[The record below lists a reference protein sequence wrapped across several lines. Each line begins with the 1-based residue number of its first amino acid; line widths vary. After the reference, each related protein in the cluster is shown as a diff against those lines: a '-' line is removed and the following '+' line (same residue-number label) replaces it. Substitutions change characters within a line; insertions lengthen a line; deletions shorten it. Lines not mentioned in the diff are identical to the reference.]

1 MENYK
6 KANILLLSSTWDGR
20 DDRQSIYKI
29 NSIIKK
35 EKKIVVASS
44 PPHFGPGTGGIYT
57 IIDKFVLKNNRLPDE
72 FEKLKIKKDYFN
84 KINKNT
90 YIWNRVLK
98 EIMIELNIKYL
109 DRFDYSCNLKK
120 KECDFVTE
128 NEEKIYFDYGH
139 YTLEGANYFG
149 KRIYEMNWFKF

>member
-1 MENYK
+1 MQDYSLIQQIMK
-6 KANILLLSSTWDGR
+6 KDFISD
-20 DDRQSIYKI
+20 
-29 NSIIKK
+29 
-35 EKKIVVASS
+35 
-44 PPHFGPGTGGIYT
+44 HF
-57 IIDKFVLKNNRLPDE
+57 K
-72 FEKLKIKKDYFN
+72 KLKIKKDYFN

-90 YIWNRVLK
+90 YIWNRELK

-139 YTLEGANYFG
+139 YTLEGAKYFG
-149 KRIYEMNWFKF
+149 KRIYEMNWLKF